1 MRYDKIMTQYI
12 VRIMLTVLL
21 ISGIVEIGDAETLTI
36 VDQVGDVSRDFID
49 IVQSNISANDSS
61 LTVEIQ
67 LKNIPKELF
76 FNKDNVSY
84 NTLEYCWTLNIDTG
98 GQKYQ
103 MSSMHF
109 KLPIYTSGYNTLIAG
124 TQHNIWKFNENG
136 MFYTIGPIDA
146 YVTGNNL
153 VMTTHLLNRSIFNGA
168 TFDIVTNYEIGNGQ
182 GESDTAN
189 NIVKPNGDILTYY
202 RGLGQNVNMVETND
216 LMKSADD
223 WRSDIVPQGFSIP
236 ITTDQLL
243 TLADEWRK

>member
-1 MRYDKIMTQYI
+1 MYDKIMTQYI

-49 IVQSNISANDSS
+49 IVQSNISANESS

-84 NTLEYCWTLNIDTG
+84 NTLEYCWALNIDTD

-103 MSSMHF
+103 ISSMHF
-109 KLPIYTSGYNTLIAG
+109 KLPIYTLGYNTLIGG
-124 TQHNIWKFNENG
+124 TQHNIWKLNENG
-136 MFYTIGPIDA
+136 TFCTIGQIDA

-153 VMTTHLLNRSIFNGA
+153 VMTTHLLNRSIFNNA

-189 NIVKPNGDILTYY
+189 NIVKPNNDILTYY
-202 RGLGQNVNMVETND
+202 RGLGENANIVETND
-216 LMKSADD
+216 IMKSADD
-223 WRSDIVPQGFSIP
+223 WRSNIVPQGFSTP